1 MIQIKK
7 EIFCFI
13 FKCIGESEVYRP
25 DICNAICLI
34 INFPVYFFGFLS
46 LFCLFRFLHS
56 ISTSSDT
63 GERDVIANKFVN
75 SQEKVKD

>member
-1 MIQIKK
+1 MRQ
-7 EIFCFI
+7 
-13 FKCIGESEVYRP
+13 P
-25 DICNAICLI
+25 DICNVICLI
-34 INFPVYFFGFLS
+34 INFPAYFFVFYLTFLGVW
-46 LFCLFRFLHS
+46 FLHS

>member
-1 MIQIKK
+1 MRQ
-7 EIFCFI
+7 
-13 FKCIGESEVYRP
+13 P
-25 DICNAICLI
+25 DICNVICLI
-34 INFPVYFFGFLS
+34 INFPAYFLFVFYLTFLGFW
-46 LFCLFRFLHS
+46 FLHS